1 VKEEAFEEREDTSQ
15 TNSISILKKWGNY
28 SMPLGQG

>member
-1 VKEEAFEEREDTSQ
+1 VKEAAFEEKKETSQ
-15 TNSISILKKWGNY
+15 TNLISILKKWGNY